1 MTLTHSDP
9 TSTSAHAESHT
20 GIGRNANTSASTDTS
35 PGADTDAYAGP
46 LYALFDCNS
55 FYANCERLFRPDL
68 RHRPIVVLSNN
79 DGCVIA
85 RCSQARQ
92 WVKMGALYHQV
103 RPLLKQHGVAV
114 FSSNYALYA
123 NLSDRVM
130 RTLQD
135 HLPQVQ
141 VYSIDEAFAQLHPG
155 DAPETLCR
163 QAQQRVLQATGLP
176 TGVGIGPTKTLAK
189 LANYAAKRWAQ
200 QTGGLVY
207 LRRPQQWQSLMQRTP
222 VQEVWGIG
230 SRLGQHLAALGIHTA
245 ADLAQADA
253 DFIRRRF
260 NVTVQKTVL
269 ELRGTPCLDWDT
281 QPTAREEIR
290 SSRMFGRPQNSLPA
304 LQSALA
310 TYTEQACTR
319 MRAQHSVC
327 SFIRVSLTPR
337 EHHAPRQYYSCAL
350 PDTTDHT
357 ASILAV
363 AQQALKHIWRPQHF
377 YKKVSIY
384 LGGLIP
390 KDQANLDLF
399 QAARYQAQEP
409 LTRTIDQINQRW
421 GRGTIHSGQAS
432 YKAPWSM
439 RRRYLSPRYTTS
451 IDEVWTVFCH

>member
-1 MTLTHSDP
+1 MTLTRNDP
-9 TSTSAHAESHT
+9 TSNPAPANSHT
-20 GIGRNANTSASTDTS
+20 
-35 PGADTDAYAGP
+35 DAHNDAHTGP

-68 RHRPIVVLSNN
+68 RRRPIVVLSNN

-85 RCSQARQ
+85 RCDQAHQ

-103 RPLLKQHGVAV
+103 RAHLKQHNVAV

-135 HLPQVQ
+135 CLPQIQ
-141 VYSIDEAFAQLHPG
+141 IYSIDEAFARLHSD

-163 QAQQRVLQATGLP
+163 QAQQQVLQATGLP

-200 QTGGLVY
+200 QSGGLVY
-207 LRRPQQWQSLMQRTP
+207 LRHPQQWQSLMQHTP

-230 SRLGQHLAALGIHTA
+230 NRLAQHLATLGIHTA
-245 ADLAQADA
+245 ADLARADA

-269 ELRGTPCLDWDT
+269 ELRGTPCLHWDT

-290 SSRMFGRPQNSLPA
+290 SSRMFGRPQNNLAA

-327 SFIRVSLTPR
+327 NFIRVSLTPR
-337 EHHAPRQYYSCAL
+337 EHHASRLHYSCAL
-350 PDTTDHT
+350 PHATDHT
-357 ASILAV
+357 ASILTV
-363 AQQALKHIWRPQHF
+363 ARRSLKHIWQPQHF
-377 YKKVSIY
+377 YKKVSIH

-399 QAARYQAQEP
+399 QAARSQVQEP

-451 IDEVWTVFCH
+451 IDEIWTVFCH

>member
-1 MTLTHSDP
+1 MT
-9 TSTSAHAESHT
+9 
-20 GIGRNANTSASTDTS
+20 
-35 PGADTDAYAGP
+35 

-85 RCSQARQ
+85 RCRRARQ
-92 WVKMGALYHQV
+92 WVQMGALYHEV
-103 RPLLKQHGVAV
+103 RPLLKRQGVAV

-135 HLPQVQ
+135 SLPQVE
-141 VYSIDEAFAQLHPG
+141 VYSIDEAFAQLHCSDDPT
-155 DAPETLCR
+155 ALCR

-200 QTGGLVY
+200 QTDGLVY

-222 VQEVWGIG
+222 VAEVWGVG
-230 SRLGQHLAALGIHTA
+230 RRLADHLAALDIHTA
-245 ADLAQADA
+245 ADLARADA
-253 DFIRRRF
+253 EFIRRRF
-260 NVTVQKTVL
+260 NVTLQKTVL
-269 ELRGTPCLDWDT
+269 ELRGTPCLHLET

-290 SSRMFGRPQNSLPA
+290 SSRMFGRPQNDLAA

-319 MRAQHSVC
+319 MRAQKSIC
-327 SFIRVSLTPR
+327 NFIRVSLTPR
-337 EHHAPRQYYSCAL
+337 AHQAPRQHYSCAL
-350 PDTTDHT
+350 PHATDHT
-357 ASILAV
+357 ASILTTAL
-363 AQQALKHIWRPQHF
+363 QALKQIWRPNHF
-377 YKKVSIY
+377 YKKVSIH

-390 KDQANLDLF
+390 KDHANLDLF
-399 QAARYQAQEP
+399 QAAHYQCQEP
-409 LTRTIDQINQRW
+409 LTRTLDHINQRW
-421 GRGTIHSGQAS
+421 GQGTIHSGLAN
-432 YKAPWSM
+432 YKAAWAM
-439 RRRYLSPRYTTS
+439 RRQHLSPRYTTS
-451 IDEVWTVFCH
+451 IDELWTVFCR

>member
-1 MTLTHSDP
+1 
-9 TSTSAHAESHT
+9 
-20 GIGRNANTSASTDTS
+20 
-35 PGADTDAYAGP
+35 
-46 LYALFDCNS
+46 
-55 FYANCERLFRPDL
+55 
-68 RHRPIVVLSNN
+68 
-79 DGCVIA
+79 
-85 RCSQARQ
+85 
-92 WVKMGALYHQV
+92 
-103 RPLLKQHGVAV
+103 
-114 FSSNYALYA
+114 
-123 NLSDRVM
+123 
-130 RTLQD
+130 
-135 HLPQVQ
+135 
-141 VYSIDEAFAQLHPG
+141 
-155 DAPETLCR
+155 
-163 QAQQRVLQATGLP
+163 
-176 TGVGIGPTKTLAK
+176 
-189 LANYAAKRWAQ
+189 
-200 QTGGLVY
+200 
-207 LRRPQQWQSLMQRTP
+207 
-222 VQEVWGIG
+222 
-230 SRLGQHLAALGIHTA
+230 
-245 ADLAQADA
+245 
-253 DFIRRRF
+253 
-260 NVTVQKTVL
+260 
-269 ELRGTPCLDWDT
+269 
-281 QPTAREEIR
+281 
-290 SSRMFGRPQNSLPA
+290 RMFGRPQNSLPA

-451 IDEVWTVFCH
+451 IDEVWTVFCHKFCPVESTGLDDGSTGVCIKTNCAPCSTVKRSWRYVIYTNVARRQHCYQQLTPAPAPMRRM